1 MLVFQKN
8 QRSLVSEYL
17 ERSIFAARPLFKKI
31 LQEHE
36 TDTLSEFSYKN
47 LQASG
52 KPDEKRKKEFLKI
65 VEKLLLK
72 RLGPVVA
79 SEVKAQLDRYFV
91 ACTAD
96 HHGTINSS
104 LALSGDLLLASGYPQ
119 CNDPVL
125 KYIFVLSCASI
136 SLNNEDYPRGLLF
149 HSYSNGTYNL
159 QKLSLLPSNS
169 HSSLVY
175 GYRPYTTQEVA
186 KIEKVLKENLK
197 QGNVSEKE
205 GTHISNI
212 LNSIYRREDIL
223 KVETL
228 CEQFTKIN
236 FSLWRELFHH
246 APSVKDLVYLEL
258 EELVAQLLIV
268 YHMEGKTPLHE
279 IIFNKEKSEK
289 LIPPLTAAM
298 EEFLR
303 QGYIGTHLFW
313 GISGKN
319 QRVRLELKEGDTL
332 VSHDG
337 SFSLPLRPGTVKD
350 ALEKRCIMPNLL
362 LAYTVVHL
370 YYSFNCI
377 GGFNQIHY
385 LKKMQEVYNTNG
397 VDDVLS
403 TANSTLYGYGMNLL
417 FLENRGKYTPA
428 HALDIL
434 LHGSSN
440 TWEEIS
446 QQLNKTTFADTFWKN
461 VSVIT
466 NVLSK

>member
-8 QRSLVSEYL
+8 QRSLISEYL
-17 ERSIFAARPLFKKI
+17 ERSIFAARPLLKKI
-31 LQEHE
+31 LEEHGA
-36 TDTLSEFSYKN
+36 DTLSEFSYEN
-47 LQASG
+47 LQALG
-52 KPDEKRKKEFLKI
+52 KSDEKRKKEFLKI
-65 VEKLLLK
+65 AEKLLLK

-104 LALSGDLLLASGYPQ
+104 LALSGDLLLASTYPQ

-175 GYRPYTTQEVA
+175 GFRPYTAQEVE
-186 KIEKVLKENLK
+186 KIEKVLKGNLK
-197 QGNVSEKE
+197 QENVSEKE
-205 GTHISNI
+205 GTHIFNI
-212 LNSIYRREDIL
+212 LNSIYKGDIL
-223 KVETL
+223 NAETL
-228 CEQFTKIN
+228 CEQFTKIT
-236 FSLWRELFHH
+236 FSLWRELFHN
-246 APSVKDLVYLEL
+246 APSVKDLIYLDL
-258 EELVAQLLIV
+258 EELVSQLLIE
-268 YHMEGKTPLHE
+268 YHMNTKTALHKV
-279 IIFNKEKSEK
+279 IFDNQSSEK

-313 GISGKN
+313 GISEKN

-337 SFSLPLRPGTVKD
+337 SFSLPLRPETVKD

-385 LKKMQEVYNTNG
+385 LKKMQEVYNSSG
-397 VDDVLS
+397 IDGVLS
-403 TANSTLYGYGMNLL
+403 TANSALYGYGMNLL
-417 FLENRGKYTPA
+417 FLENRGKYIPA

-446 QQLNKTTFADTFWKN
+446 QQLNKTTFADTFWEN

-466 NVLSK
+466 NVLSE